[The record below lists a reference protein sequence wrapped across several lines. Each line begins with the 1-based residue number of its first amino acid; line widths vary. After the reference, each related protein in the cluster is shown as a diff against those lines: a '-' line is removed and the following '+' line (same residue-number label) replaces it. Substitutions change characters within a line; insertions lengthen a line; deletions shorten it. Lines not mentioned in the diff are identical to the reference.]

1 MWKDV
6 VAEGFNV
13 TIWSPADTN
22 RKAWPW
28 LAIVGIILSFVAI
41 GGNSWGAEGASGEVH
56 EFPLSLESYGD
67 ENLDGVGAIIRNRVE
82 LEPFNLIAALIFFC
96 AIIHTFMASKFT
108 SISHR
113 RRSAQAERIRT
124 GKARDG
130 SVDIVAEATHFLGE
144 VEVVFGLW
152 VVPLVAA
159 IAYFHDWPSV
169 LHYIDGGVDLTEA
182 AFVVVIMV
190 LASTRP
196 ILRLVGSL
204 MTNVAKLL
212 GGSLGALWFTILT
225 VGPLLGS
232 LITEPAAMTIS
243 ALLLS
248 HKFYDLQPSK
258 RFMYATLGLL
268 FVNVSVGGT
277 LTNFAAP
284 PVLMVA
290 GPWGWDT
297 GFMFAN
303 FGWKAIIG
311 ILIGNGLY
319 FLVFRKEFADLQG
332 AYEVRRLKDEIA
344 QKYVTRELMDEM
356 WEKASDEIA
365 EEKDAYDSVGEV
377 TDKYIAHI
385 RQRIE
390 ANGIPQLRD
399 RGLDPDLIHDAYAAR
414 FDEAKLYHI
423 RKSVPGLL
431 TEAERPVF
439 NDPDWDKRDDPVPA
453 WITVIHVLFMGWTI
467 VNAHHPALFI
477 LGLLF
482 FLGFAQITTQYQN
495 RILLQPAILVGFFLA
510 GLVIHGGVQ
519 AWWIAPVLGSLNEV
533 TLMAGATMLTAFND
547 NAAITYLSTLVPGF
561 TDSLKYAVVAGAV
574 TGGGLTIIANAPN
587 PAGQSILKN
596 HFGNSVSAKS
606 LLLAALTPTIILWL
620 CFAVL

>member
-1 MWKDV
+1 M
-6 VAEGFNV
+6 A
-13 TIWSPADTN
+13 TCSPIGAN
-22 RKAWPW
+22 LKAW
-28 LAIVGIILSFVAI
+28 LCFAVVGTILSFSI
-41 GGNSWGAEGASGEVH
+41 ISGNAWAGEAAHGEAH

-67 ENLDGVGAIIRNRVE
+67 ENLDGVGAKIRNRIE
-82 LEPFNLIAALIFFC
+82 LEPFNLIAALIFLC
-96 AIIHTFMASKFT
+96 AIIHTFMASKFM
-108 SISHR
+108 SISHSR
-113 RRSAQAERIRT
+113 RNAQAEKIRT

-130 SVDIVAEATHFLGE
+130 SVDIVAEAMHFLGE

-159 IAYFHDWPSV
+159 IVYFHDWPSV
-169 LHYIDGGVDLTEA
+169 LHYIDGGVNLTEA

-196 ILRLVGSL
+196 ILRLSGSL
-204 MTNVAKLL
+204 MTNVAQLL

-225 VGPLLGS
+225 LGPLLGS

-243 ALLLS
+243 AMLLS
-248 HKFYDLQPSK
+248 HKFYDLKPSK

-297 GFMFAN
+297 GFMFTS
-303 FGWKAIIG
+303 FGWKAIVG

-319 FLVFRKEFADLQG
+319 FLAFRREFAELQG

-344 QKYVTRELMDEM
+344 QKYVTRELVDEA
-356 WEKASDEIA
+356 WAKAGDEIA
-365 EEKDAYDSVGEV
+365 EDKDAYNSVREV
-377 TDKYIAHI
+377 TDRYIAHI
-385 RQRIE
+385 QRRLE
-390 ANGIPQLRD
+390 ADVIPQLQD
-399 RGLDPDLIHDAYAAR
+399 RGLDPDLIHEALSAR
-414 FDEAKLYHI
+414 SDEAKLYHI
-423 RKSVPGLL
+423 RKSAPGLL
-431 TEAERPVF
+431 DEAERPIF

-453 WITVIHVLFMGWTI
+453 WITVTHVLFMGWTI

-482 FLGFAQITTQYQN
+482 FIGFAQITTQYQN

-519 AWWIAPVLGSLNEV
+519 AWWIAPVLSSLNEV
-533 TLMAGATMLTAFND
+533 TLMAGATILTAFND

-561 TDSLKYAVVAGAV
+561 TDGLKYAVVAGAV

-587 PAGQSILKN
+587 PAGQSILKE

>member
-1 MWKDV
+1 MI
-6 VAEGFNV
+6 
-13 TIWSPADTN
+13 TCSPSDAS
-22 RKAWPW
+22 RKGW
-28 LAIVGIILSFVAI
+28 LWLVIIAATLSFVII
-41 GGNSWGAEGASGEVH
+41 GGDIWASEAASGEVH

-67 ENLDGVGAIIRNRVE
+67 DNLDGIGAKIRNRIE
-82 LEPFNLIAALIFFC
+82 FEPFNLIATLIFLC
-96 AIIHTFMASKFT
+96 AIIHTFMASWFT
-108 SISHR
+108 SISNSR
-113 RRSAQAERIRT
+113 RHAHAKKIRR
-124 GKARDG
+124 GEARDG
-130 SVDIVAEATHFLGE
+130 SVDIPAEAMHFLGE

-159 IAYFHDWPSV
+159 IVYFHDWPSV
-169 LHYIDGGVDLTEA
+169 LHYIDGGVNLTEA

-196 ILRLVGSL
+196 ILRLVGTL
-204 MTNVAKLL
+204 MMNVAKLL
-212 GGSLGALWFTILT
+212 GGSLGALWVTILT
-225 VGPLLGS
+225 LGPLLGS

-243 ALLLS
+243 ATLLS
-248 HKFYDLQPSK
+248 HKFYGLMPSK

-297 GFMFAN
+297 AFMFTT
-303 FGWKAIIG
+303 FGWKAIVG
-311 ILIGNGLY
+311 ILISNGLY
-319 FLVFRKEFADLQG
+319 FFAFRKEFAGLQDT
-332 AYEVRRLKDEIA
+332 YEVQRLKDEIA
-344 QKYVTRELMDEM
+344 QQYVTRELIDEM
-356 WEKASDEIA
+356 WAKASDEMGGK
-365 EEKDAYDSVGEV
+365 KDVYDSVREV
-377 TDKYIAHI
+377 TDTYIGQI
-385 RQRIE
+385 RERIE
-390 ANGIPQLRD
+390 ADGISQLRE
-399 RGLDPDLIHDAYAAR
+399 RGLDPELIQEAFAAR
-414 FDEAKLYHI
+414 LEDAKLYHI
-423 RKSVPGLL
+423 RKLVPGLL
-431 TEAERPVF
+431 TEAERPTF
-439 NDPDWDKRDDPVPA
+439 NDPDWDKRDDTVPA

-482 FLGFAQITTQYQN
+482 FLGFAQITKQYQN

-533 TLMAGATMLTAFND
+533 TLLAGATILTAFND

-587 PAGQSILKN
+587 PAGQSILKE
-596 HFGNSVSAKS
+596 HFGNSVSPKS
-606 LLLAALTPTIILWL
+606 LLLGALTPTIILWL
-620 CFAVL
+620 CFGVL

>member
-1 MWKDV
+1 M
-6 VAEGFNV
+6 
-13 TIWSPADTN
+13 TIWSPNYAS
-22 RKAWPW
+22 RKGW
-28 LAIVGIILSFVAI
+28 LWIAIVGAILSFTII
-41 GGNSWGAEGASGEVH
+41 GGNAWASEAASGEAH

-67 ENLDGVGAIIRNRVE
+67 DNLDGIGAKIRNRIE
-82 LEPFNLIAALIFFC
+82 LEPFNFIATLIFLC
-96 AIIHTFMASKFT
+96 AIIHTFMASKFM
-108 SISHR
+108 SISNSR
-113 RRSAQAERIRT
+113 RHAHAEKIRT
-124 GKARDG
+124 GEARDG
-130 SVDIVAEATHFLGE
+130 SADILAEAMHFLGE

-152 VVPLVAA
+152 VVPLIVA
-159 IAYFHDWPSV
+159 IVYFHDWPSV
-169 LHYIDGGVDLTEA
+169 LHYVDGGVDLTEA

-225 VGPLLGS
+225 LGPLLGS

-243 ALLLS
+243 AMLLS
-248 HKFYDLQPSK
+248 HKFYDLMPSK

-277 LTNFAAP
+277 LTHFAAP

-297 GFMFAN
+297 GFMFTN
-303 FGWKAIIG
+303 FGWKAIVG
-311 ILIGNGLY
+311 ILICTGLY
-319 FLVFRKEFADLQG
+319 FLVFRQEFARLQG

-344 QKYVTRELMDEM
+344 QQYVTRELIDEV
-356 WEKASDEIA
+356 WAKASDEIA
-365 EEKDAYDSVGEV
+365 EKKDAYNSVREV
-377 TDKYIAHI
+377 TDRYIAHI
-385 RQRIE
+385 QERIE
-390 ANGIPQLRD
+390 ADGIPQLRE
-399 RGLDPDLIHDAYAAR
+399 RGLDLELIQEAFAAR

-431 TEAERPVF
+431 NEAERATF

-453 WITVIHVLFMGWTI
+453 WITVTHVLFMGWTI

-495 RILLQPAILVGFFLA
+495 RILLQPAIFVGFFLA

-519 AWWIAPVLGSLNEV
+519 AWWIAPVLGSMNEV
-533 TLMAGATMLTAFND
+533 TLMAGATILTAFND

-587 PAGQSILKN
+587 PAGQSILKEY
-596 HFGNSVSAKS
+596 FGDSVSPKS
-606 LLLAALTPTIILWL
+606 LLLGALIPTIILWL

>member
-1 MWKDV
+1 
-6 VAEGFNV
+6 V
-13 TIWSPADTN
+13 TIWSHSDTN
-22 RKAWPW
+22 PKPWLW
-28 LAIVGIILSFVAI
+28 LAIVGTILSFAII
-41 GGNSWGAEGASGEVH
+41 GGNAWASEAAAGEAH

-67 ENLDGVGAIIRNRVE
+67 DNLNGIGAKLRNRIE
-82 LEPFNLIAALIFFC
+82 IEPFNLIATLIFLC
-96 AIIHTFMASKFT
+96 AITHTFMASKFM
-108 SISHR
+108 SISNSR
-113 RRSAQAERIRT
+113 RHVHAEKIET
-124 GKARDG
+124 GEARDG
-130 SVDIVAEATHFLGE
+130 SVDILAEAMHFLGE
-144 VEVVFGLW
+144 VEVIFGLW

-159 IAYFHDWPSV
+159 IVYFHDWPSV
-169 LHYIDGGVDLTEA
+169 VHYIDGGVNLTEA

-196 ILRLVGSL
+196 ILRLAGSL

-225 VGPLLGS
+225 LGPLLGS

-243 ALLLS
+243 AMLLS
-248 HKFYDLQPSK
+248 HKFYDLMPSK

-277 LTNFAAP
+277 LTHFAAP

-297 GFMFAN
+297 GFMFTS

-311 ILIGNGLY
+311 ILIGNVLY
-319 FLVFRKEFADLQG
+319 FLAFRKELAELQG

-344 QKYVTRELMDEM
+344 QKYVTRELIDEM
-356 WEKASDEIA
+356 WAKANDEIA
-365 EEKDAYDSVGEV
+365 EEKDAYDSVREV
-377 TDKYIAHI
+377 TKKYIVHI
-385 RQRIE
+385 QERIE
-390 ANGIPQLRD
+390 ADGIPQLRD
-399 RGLDPDLIHDAYAAR
+399 SGLDPDLIHEACAAR
-414 FDEAKLYHI
+414 FNEARLYHV

-431 TEAERPVF
+431 KEAERPIF

-467 VNAHHPALFI
+467 ANVHHPALFI

-495 RILLQPAILVGFFLA
+495 RVLLQPAIFVGFFLA

-519 AWWIAPVLGSLNEV
+519 AWWIAPVLGSMNEV

-587 PAGQSILKN
+587 PAGQSILKEY
-596 HFGNSVSAKS
+596 FGNSVSPKS
-606 LLLAALTPTIILWL
+606 LLLGALIPTIILWL
-620 CFAVL
+620 CFAIL